1 MVTTLGT
8 EIYPVW
14 FFSPTDFLCLL
25 LGMGIFLRNS
35 ISFLFFSWLLHKT
48 KELIH
53 KLKLN
58 QPKFVVILLWK
69 NQSHL
74 KKKKKTKKNPQPNQL
89 TTAWL
94 GQRKQQFRAHSD
106 TLFPVFPVLWVRI
119 MAWKQTIRQR
129 QTRGLRSLSQSQQGC
144 QHSTAGWPGIC
155 RWFHWLDPCS
165 KSPVTTLSS
174 LSGALKVPVSKHRK
188 QLAAENAAR
197 ATQKWPRR
205 RLHPVQAGR
214 TLWHCY
220 VFCPLFQC

>member
-1 MVTTLGT
+1 MVFFPNRFSLLIIRNGDFFTQFNLVSIFLMVTTQNKRANPQAK
-8 EIYPVW
+8 IK
-14 FFSPTDFLCLL
+14 SAKICCDFI
-25 LGMGIFLRNS
+25 MEES
-35 ISFLFFSWLLHKT
+35 ESF
-48 KELIH
+48 
-53 KLKLN
+53 
-58 QPKFVVILLWK
+58 
-69 NQSHL
+69 
-74 KKKKKTKKNPQPNQL
+74 KKKKKTKKKTQPNQL

-106 TLFPVFPVLWVRI
+106 ALFPVFPVLWVRI

-165 KSPVTTLSS
+165 KSPVTTPSS

-197 ATQKWPRR
+197 ATQKWPWR

-220 VFCPLFQC
+220 VFCPLFQR